1 MPRLR
6 TLLATGIALAL
17 ALTLG
22 VGTASADIFNL
33 DFDHATG
40 EVGHVN
46 PPFGTVTVTSPNSG
60 EVDIVYQANTSQII
74 GFHEIGSAMGG
85 VVYLLE
91 TKINQLRLFAVIHN
105 NSANYG
111 IIPVMIQTDF

>member
-1 MPRLR
+1 
-6 TLLATGIALAL
+6 
-17 ALTLG
+17 
-22 VGTASADIFNL
+22 
-33 DFDHATG
+33 
-40 EVGHVN
+40 
-46 PPFGTVTVTSPNSG
+46 
-60 EVDIVYQANTSQII
+60 
-74 GFHEIGSAMGG
+74 MGG